1 MPSSEQRSANV
12 FEFVVRY
19 EQRQSHLLSITRLAN
34 WCHGLSVFIGAAS
47 NNRLELLA
55 DNIESTKLAD
65 LSHDLFGERVVVA
78 KNTAPR

>member
-1 MPSSEQRSANV
+1 MPSSEQRSANE

-19 EQRQSHLLSITRLAN
+19 EQKQSHLLSTKRWLT
-34 WCHGLSVFIGAAS
+34 GATGFNVSTAPAS
-47 NNRLELLA
+47 KNRSELLA

>member
-1 MPSSEQRSANV
+1 MPSSEQRSENE

-19 EQRQSHLLSITRLAN
+19 EQRQSHLLSTTRLTN
-34 WCHGLSVFIGAAS
+34 WCHGLSVFIGTAS